1 MNGVSTLLR
10 NTRDTIFL
18 SPELR
23 HQHPEHL
30 LWKTHC
36 DLHPSLLFFFQKEA
50 GITRDLSF
58 YHSVF
63 FIFVLDT
70 PHGMQDPGFLT
81 RDQI

>member
-23 HQHPEHL
+23 DKHPEHL

-36 DLHPSLLFFFQKEA
+36 DLHPYFFEKEA
-50 GITRDLSF
+50 NITT
-58 YHSVF
+58 YF
-63 FIFVLDT
+63 FITL
-70 PHGMQDPGFLT
+70 HFLFLF
-81 RDQI
+81 